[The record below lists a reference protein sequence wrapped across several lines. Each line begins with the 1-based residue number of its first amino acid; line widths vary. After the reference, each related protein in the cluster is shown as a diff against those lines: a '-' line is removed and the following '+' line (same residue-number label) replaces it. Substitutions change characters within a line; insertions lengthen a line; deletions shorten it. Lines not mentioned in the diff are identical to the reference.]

1 MKMKNRAVSPVISVI
16 LLVAVAIGVV
26 ALAYSWF
33 TSLQRPIQESGTKL
47 SARHTLEL
55 SGQLKIESIY
65 VNTSGNSTIYLRNV
79 GSIQLSNFTLYINGN
94 LDKIVNLK
102 LDVGELGNI
111 TTRSI
116 NKSGETYMIKIVSAQ
131 GASAVKSIVA

>member
-79 GSIQLSNFTLYINGN
+79 GSIYLSNFSLYIDGN
-94 LDKIVNLK
+94 LDKTANIGLE
-102 LDVGELGNI
+102 VGELGNI
-111 TTRSI
+111 TT
-116 NKSGETYMIKIVSAQ
+116 SGITQSGKTYIIKVVASQ
-131 GASAVKSIVA
+131 GATAVKSIIA